1 VGGISCL
8 AYRILGYFS
17 RGGNATVRITV
28 VCVCV
33 CVCVCYRFKVDMS
46 AYPTISRIH
55 AALSELEAFKK
66 ADPSQQPDCPPS

>member
-1 VGGISCL
+1 MPL
-8 AYRILGYFS
+8 
-17 RGGNATVRITV
+17 RITV
-28 VCVCV
+28 VCV